1 MANKITAKRFRER
14 TPKEIEEDDER
25 HVKKMEELDA
35 MVTAQQEKAVRME
48 RINPRDAEFPDL
60 TVEEVEQIEKELP
73 KRVTKKSITEAL
85 KKKGLDV
92 KIKESRKER
101 EERERQ
107 RREDM
112 EAQIIE
118 ILKDEADK

>member
-92 KIKESRKER
+92 KIKERRKER
-101 EERERQ
+101 EERERP

>member
-1 MANKITAKRFRER
+1 MAKLIAKRFRER

-25 HVKKMEELDA
+25 HVQKMEELDA
-35 MVTAQQEKAVRME
+35 MVTAQQDKAARME

-60 TVEEVEQIEKELP
+60 TVEEVEDIEKELP

-92 KIKESRKER
+92 KIKERRKER

-107 RREDM
+107 RREDL

-118 ILKDEADK
+118 ILKDEGNK

>member
-1 MANKITAKRFRER
+1 MAKLIAKRFRER

-25 HVKKMEELDA
+25 HVQKMEELDA
-35 MVTAQQEKAVRME
+35 MVTAQQDKAARME

-60 TVEEVEQIEKELP
+60 TVEEVEDIEKELP

-92 KIKESRKER
+92 KIKERRNER

-107 RREDM
+107 RREDL

-118 ILKDEADK
+118 ILKDEGNK